1 METIETV
8 KPVTTMKTINATKG
22 EFVNLINGLFA
33 VQDLQG
39 KEFSLLVSKNISIIR
54 DSLKDLEEAGQ
65 PSEEFMVLARQVNE
79 ISNENAEDAKERID
93 KLEEENK
100 KLVQSR
106 KAQMD
111 NVAEMMKASMDIE
124 LNIIPED
131 LLPEAITAKQIN
143 NIEKIIE

>member
-8 KPVTTMKTINATKG
+8 KPVTTMATINATKG

-65 PSEEFMVLARQVNE
+65 PSEEFMTLAREVNE
-79 ISNENAEDAKERID
+79 ISNENAEDSKERID
-93 KLEEENK
+93 KLEADNK
-100 KLVQSR
+100 KLVEAR
-106 KAQMD
+106 KTQMD
-111 NVAEMMKASMDIE
+111 KVGEMMKKATDIE
-124 LNIIPED
+124 LNMIPET

>member
-100 KLVQSR
+100 KLVESR

>member
-65 PSEEFMVLARQVNE
+65 PSEEFMTLARQVNE

-100 KLVQSR
+100 KLVESR
-106 KAQMD
+106 KVQMD

>member
-8 KPVTTMKTINATKG
+8 KPVTTMATINATKG

-65 PSEEFMVLARQVNE
+65 PSEEFMTLAREVNE
-79 ISNENAEDAKERID
+79 ISNENAEDSKERID
-93 KLEEENK
+93 KLEADNK
-100 KLVQSR
+100 KLVEAR
-106 KAQMD
+106 KTQMD
-111 NVAEMMKASMDIE
+111 KVGEMMKKAIDIE
-124 LNIIPED
+124 LNMITET

-143 NIEKIIE
+143 NIEKIIK

>member
-8 KPVTTMKTINATKG
+8 KPVTTMATINATKG

-65 PSEEFMVLARQVNE
+65 PSEEFMTLAREVNE
-79 ISNENAEDAKERID
+79 ISNENAEDSKERID
-93 KLEEENK
+93 KLEADNK
-100 KLVQSR
+100 KLVEAR
-106 KAQMD
+106 KTQMD
-111 NVAEMMKASMDIE
+111 KVGEMKKKATDIE
-124 LNIIPED
+124 LNMIPET

-143 NIEKIIE
+143 NIEKIIK

>member
-39 KEFSLLVSKNISIIR
+39 KEFSLIVSKNISIIR
-54 DSLKDLEEAGQ
+54 DSLKDIEEAGQ
-65 PSEEFMVLARQVNE
+65 PSEEFMTLARKVNE
-79 ISNENAEDAKERID
+79 ISNEGANDAKERID

-100 KLVQSR
+100 ELVEAR
-106 KAQMD
+106 KVQMD
-111 NVAEMMKASMDIE
+111 SVAELMKNEMEVE
-124 LNIIPED
+124 LNLISEEF
-131 LLPEAITAKQIN
+131 LPENITAKQIN
-143 NIEKIIE
+143 SIEKIIE

>member
-1 METIETV
+1 
-8 KPVTTMKTINATKG
+8 MKTINATKG

-100 KLVQSR
+100 KLVESR

>member
-8 KPVTTMKTINATKG
+8 KPVTTMATINATKG

-65 PSEEFMVLARQVNE
+65 PSEEFMTLAREVNE
-79 ISNENAEDAKERID
+79 ISNENAEDSKERID
-93 KLEEENK
+93 KLEADNK
-100 KLVQSR
+100 KLVEAR
-106 KAQMD
+106 KTQMD
-111 NVAEMMKASMDIE
+111 KVGEMMKKAIDIE
-124 LNIIPED
+124 LNMITET

>member
-1 METIETV
+1 
-8 KPVTTMKTINATKG
+8 MKTINATKG

-39 KEFSLLVSKNISIIR
+39 KEFGLLVSKNISIIR
-54 DSLKDLEEAGQ
+54 DSLKDVEEAGQ
-65 PSEEFMVLARQVNE
+65 PSEEFMALAREVNE
-79 ISNENAEDAKERID
+79 IANENADDSKERID
-93 KLEEENK
+93 ELEKNNK
-100 KLVQSR
+100 KLVDAR

-111 NVAEMMKASMDIE
+111 KVGEIMKESMDME

-143 NIEKIIE
+143 NIEKIIK